1 MEKEEFVEKEI
12 INFENQM
19 DPECVAQSKS
29 ENKVSKIVG
38 IKFESKQV
46 PKTFEGREYSYF
58 TTLDLKEGDIV
69 ECITKFGPSIGMV
82 TTINIPEEKIEKIRE
97 YMKNISV
104 KYNKE
109 AYLKG
114 KIVVEEVAK

>member
-1 MEKEEFVEKEI
+1 MEKEEFIEREI

-19 DPECVAQSKS
+19 DPECAAQSKR

-82 TTINIPEEKIEKIRE
+82 TTINVPEEKIEKIRE

-109 AYLKG
+109 SYLKG
-114 KIVVEEVAK
+114 QIVVEEVAK

>member
-1 MEKEEFVEKEI
+1 M
-12 INFENQM
+12 
-19 DPECVAQSKS
+19 
-29 ENKVSKIVG
+29 ENKISKIVG

-82 TTINIPEEKIEKIRE
+82 ICLGAFAAAPER
-97 YMKNISV
+97 
-104 KYNKE
+104 
-109 AYLKG
+109 
-114 KIVVEEVAK
+114 